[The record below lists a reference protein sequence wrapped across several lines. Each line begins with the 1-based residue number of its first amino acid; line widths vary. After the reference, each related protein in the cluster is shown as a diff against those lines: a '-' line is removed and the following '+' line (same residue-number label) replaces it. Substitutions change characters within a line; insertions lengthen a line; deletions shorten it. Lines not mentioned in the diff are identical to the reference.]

1 MSVAVEALTRD
12 GSVNVFT
19 LTKAAAPSAPVITT
33 TSLPDGAGGTAYS
46 QVLSITGSATIT
58 TSVVSGSLP
67 AWASLNTGAH
77 TISGT
82 PNAAGVSSFTIRATN
97 SAGTDDQAFTLT
109 VPNRITGGIEI
120 SPASG
125 SSVSAQIP
133 GLTFAFTLHAP
144 TVTIRPVDAWVPIE
158 EVLSTWTPV

>member
-1 MSVAVEALTRD
+1 MSVAVEALTRA

-33 TSLPDGAGGTAYS
+33 TTLPDGVGGTAYS

-58 TSVVSGSLP
+58 TSVLSGSLP
-67 AWASLNTGAH
+67 AWASLNTGTH

-120 SPASG
+120 APASG
-125 SSVSAQIP
+125 SGVSVLVPALSMM
-133 GLTFAFTLHAP
+133 LDFHAP
-144 TVTIRPVDAWVPIE
+144 TVRVVNGDAWTPIE
-158 EVLSTWTPV
+158 QVLSTWIPL